1 MATAS
6 LPAVVSACAPEYA
19 PTAAP
24 AWWLRANSYS
34 VPVVALGQIAATW
47 LVVKIAEM
55 PAWPSNYEMVMAGML
70 GFIFAQCFLLGL
82 WAALGGLA
90 TVPRWLL
97 VGAVYVAGTWALIHA
112 AYGPDWQTI
121 IDSAPEVLLMGGM
134 LMAVCAALLLPLRRL
149 AGWRIDFDA
158 AYYPRPAR
166 RRGQVGMMDFAA
178 MFCAVAL
185 PLSLCRVAM
194 ESDAEQGAE
203 IPLFMSLFALL
214 VCATA
219 APVARAALARR
230 SRVLWL
236 AGAAVWMLAMAW
248 AQSLLAALVPDLDLF
263 DTAPNFIGLHWEL
276 LAFHA
281 GVAVAVAMPL
291 LALRL
296 CGLKL
301 LVVDGR

>member
-6 LPAVVSACAPEYA
+6 LPAVISATSSDYVSK
-19 PTAAP
+19 AAP

-47 LVVKIAEM
+47 LVVRIVEG
-55 PAWPSNYEMVMAGML
+55 PSWLSNYEMVMAAML

-82 WAALGGLA
+82 WAALGGLS
-90 TVPRWLL
+90 TVPRWLA
-97 VGAVYVAGTWALIHA
+97 VGVVYVAGAWALIHA
-112 AYGPDWQTI
+112 AFGPDWQTM
-121 IDSAPEVLLMGGM
+121 IDSAPEMLLMGGM

-194 ESDAEQGAE
+194 ESDAENGAE
-203 IPLFMSLFALL
+203 IPMFMGLFALL

-219 APVARAALARR
+219 APVARAVLARR
-230 SRVLWL
+230 RKLLWL
-236 AGAAVWMLAMAW
+236 AGVAMWILAMAW
-248 AQSLLAALVPDLDLF
+248 GQSLLASLVPDLDLF

-281 GVAVAVAMPL
+281 GIAVAVAVPL
-291 LALRL
+291 MALRL